1 MKRDWNNIKK
11 QLLDTNYNKS
21 VLLGNGF
28 TIACGNNN
36 ILNSEK
42 IIDNVHKYFRN
53 RATTKKIASI
63 EAYIYEV
70 EKQFIKQIY
79 NILPIDKIKK
89 LPNLE
94 NIIEF
99 LNFFDKFY
107 TLNYDHVL
115 YCLLM
120 ILHDRG
126 KEIDDGFRKQKNEQ
140 LIWNN
145 NVEQQCVYY
154 LHGAFHFVSN
164 SDNRIRK
171 IKSSVGTKLFA
182 QIKKEWNKGEKSHI
196 IIASDYKTKELKMT
210 SEEYSP
216 YLKKCYSAFKN
227 AQDILVTMGVSFS
240 SSDMHIVK
248 AIKSNHNL
256 KKVYIGYYKNK
267 ELQNFKKI
275 FNGIDKI
282 EYYNTENI
290 FHSNN
295 Q

>member
-140 LIWNN
+140 FVFIGDGAIIYKDLIKNQLKERAIFI
-145 NVEQQCVYY
+145 EQSLNYPRAS
-154 LHGAFHFVSN
+154 LMIELA
-164 SDNRIRK
+164 
-171 IKSSVGTKLFA
+171 LE
-182 QIKKEWNKGEKSHI
+182 KE
-196 IIASDYKTKELKMT
+196 D
-210 SEEYSP
+210 
-216 YLKKCYSAFKN
+216 
-227 AQDILVTMGVSFS
+227 
-240 SSDMHIVK
+240 
-248 AIKSNHNL
+248 
-256 KKVYIGYYKNK
+256 
-267 ELQNFKKI
+267 
-275 FNGIDKI
+275 
-282 EYYNTENI
+282 NI
-290 FHSNN
+290 FSLEPHYISKS
-295 Q
+295 QAERERESKS